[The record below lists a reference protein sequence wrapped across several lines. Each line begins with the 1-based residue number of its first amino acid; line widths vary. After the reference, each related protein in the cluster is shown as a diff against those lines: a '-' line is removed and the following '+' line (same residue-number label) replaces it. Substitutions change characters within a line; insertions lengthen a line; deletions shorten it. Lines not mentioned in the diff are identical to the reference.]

1 MSSTILFHCG
11 IGSAPL
17 GWEILNVGTTL
28 GLMSYQTVAL
38 KAAMV
43 LLVALFFGLQYRLWV
58 GEGSLTEIFRL
69 RQEISVWQQN
79 NVRLAQRNAIL
90 AAEVHDLKTG
100 FAAVEERARAG
111 LGMIQFDETFIYVVE

>member
-1 MSSTILFHCG
+1 M
-11 IGSAPL
+11 
-17 GWEILNVGTTL
+17 GTTL
-28 GLMSYQTVAL
+28 GFMSYQTVAL

-58 GEGSLTEIFRL
+58 GEGSLTEVFRL

-79 NVRLAQRNAIL
+79 NERLAQRNAIL

>member
-1 MSSTILFHCG
+1 M
-11 IGSAPL
+11 GSAPFD
-17 GWEILNVGTTL
+17 WEKLNVGTTL
-28 GLMSYQTVAL
+28 RLMNYQTIAL

-58 GEGSLTEIFRL
+58 GEGSLTEIYRL

-79 NVRLAQRNAIL
+79 NERLAQRNAIL

-100 FAAVEERARAG
+100 FTAVEERARAG